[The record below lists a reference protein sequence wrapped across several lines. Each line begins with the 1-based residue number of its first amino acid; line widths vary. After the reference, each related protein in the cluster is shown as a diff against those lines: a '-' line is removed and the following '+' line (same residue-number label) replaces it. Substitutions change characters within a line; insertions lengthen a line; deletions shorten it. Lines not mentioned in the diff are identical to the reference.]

1 MDIACAASVL
11 VVEDADDIR
20 ALLEAVL
27 ARAGLRVAS
36 VATGRECLAVARA
49 SPPDLVVLD
58 LGLPDGD
65 GIEICRQLRAEHDCW
80 VLMLTGRTDEA
91 DLLVGLAVG
100 ADGFM
105 TKPFSPREVVARVQ
119 AMLRRRRP
127 GATVVGAKHESAG
140 LTGSTGSAGS
150 AGSGDS
156 AGRGGSADSGG
167 SASWA
172 RSAISV
178 GAQDPELRTI
188 GELTVHEGAREAR
201 VAGVVVELTKT
212 EFDLLVALSFRVGR
226 VMQRETLLREVWDTD
241 WEGNLRLVEAHMS
254 NLRRKLVSA
263 GMRVPSIQTVRGVGY
278 RLVR

>member
-20 ALLEAVL
+20 ALLEVVL
-27 ARAGLRVAS
+27 TRAGLRVAS

-65 GIEICRQLRAEHDCW
+65 GTEICRQLRAEHDCW

-127 GATVVGAKHESAG
+127 GATVVGAEHESAG
-140 LTGSTGSAGS
+140 LTGSPGWGGSADSADSAGS
-150 AGSGDS
+150 T
-156 AGRGGSADSGG
+156 GRGGSADSGG
-167 SASWA
+167 WASWA
-172 RSAISV
+172 GSAGSAISV
-178 GAQDPELRTI
+178 GAQDPSC
-188 GELTVHEGAREAR
+188 G
-201 VAGVVVELTKT
+201 
-212 EFDLLVALSFRVGR
+212 LS
-226 VMQRETLLREVWDTD
+226 
-241 WEGNLRLVEAHMS
+241 AS
-254 NLRRKLVSA
+254 
-263 GMRVPSIQTVRGVGY
+263 
-278 RLVR
+278 